1 MAVNSKFLKLLEPG
15 QIGNVKTKNRIVKP
29 TSSLG
34 YQYDEDDGHITERFL
49 HFCEAF
55 ARGGAGLMVIEGG
68 TIDYTLSA
76 HDYWH
81 FRIDKDV
88 YIPGWKKITDIV
100 HKYDMPIFAQ
110 MVHSGPWH
118 RKEMDGKDPIASSP
132 DIMVEEGGRPS
143 RTRAAS
149 VEEIKTAVG
158 KFVDAADRYSK
169 AGFDGVEINASGNH
183 LLNSFLSLGFNTR
196 HDEYGID
203 TLENRCRIV
212 VEIIQGVKERVG
224 KDFVVGLIFNAME
237 YGVKNGLTIEETQQ
251 FAKIY
256 EKNGIDYLQVRVDG
270 IGKYLS
276 SHYPELIHYPEPPKP
291 LGRMLDGSR
300 HGAGG
305 YVPLAAAIKSAVPK
319 VPVIAV
325 GRIDPEMGEQILQD
339 GKADFIAMNKRQ
351 LADPELAN
359 KVKEGRM
366 DDIAPCTACETCIS
380 YRVHRLPV
388 QCRINAALGSEEDY
402 VIKSAKIK
410 KNVVVIGGG
419 PAGLEAARVA
429 AIRGHQVTLLE
440 KSHRLGGS
448 VLMAGILKGYDGED
462 LISFVRYFKIQ
473 LKKLGVD
480 IRLHTEFKPSMLN
493 ELKPDVV
500 ILAVGG
506 KMKVPEI
513 PGINSRI
520 VLTAP
525 VLHSRLKGLMRFFT
539 PQFLQKIT
547 QYWVPIGKKAV
558 IIGGEIQGAELA
570 EFLVKRGRKVV
581 ILSLNEKPVGYGLP
595 KRKQQLLVEW
605 LHDKGVSIY
614 NEIVCEKITDK
625 GVHIITKEGKK
636 LFIEADT
643 IIPALPFEPNN
654 DIFEILKAKVK
665 DIYHIGDGS
674 NPNLIVDAIAQGWK
688 VANTI

>member
-1 MAVNSKFLKLLEPG
+1 MMTTNPRFSKLLEPG
-15 QIGNVKTKNRIVKP
+15 QIGSVKTKNRIVKP
-29 TSSLG
+29 TSSMG
-34 YQYDEDDGHITERFL
+34 YQYDKDDGHITERFI

-55 ARGGAGLMVIEGG
+55 ARGGAGLMVVEGG

-81 FRIDKDV
+81 FRIDNDE
-88 YIPGWKKITDIV
+88 YIPGWKKIADVV
-100 HKYDMPIFAQ
+100 HKYDMPIFVQ

-143 RTRAAS
+143 RTRAATID
-149 VEEIKTAVG
+149 EIKTAIG
-158 KFVDAADRYSK
+158 KFVDAAERYRK

-203 TLENRCRIV
+203 SMENRCRIV
-212 VEIIQGVKERVG
+212 VDILQGVKERVG
-224 KDFVVGLIFNAME
+224 KDFTVGLIFNAME
-237 YGVKNGLTIEETQQ
+237 YGVKNGLTIEETQE

-256 EKNGIDYLQVRVDG
+256 EKNGIDYLHVRVDG
-270 IGKYLS
+270 IGRYLS
-276 SHYPELIHYPEPPKP
+276 CHYPELIHYPEPPKP

-305 YVPLAAAIKSAVPK
+305 YVPIAAAIKSVIN

-325 GRIDPEMGEQILQD
+325 GRIDPEMGERILQD

-359 KVKEGRM
+359 KVTAGRL

-380 YRVHRLPV
+380 YRVYRLPV

-402 VIKSAKIK
+402 VLKPAKEK
-410 KNVVVIGGG
+410 KKVLVIGGG
-419 PAGLEAARVA
+419 PAGLETARVA
-429 AIRGHQVTLLE
+429 ATRGHEVTLFE
-440 KSHRLGGS
+440 KAHRLGGS

-462 LISFVRYFKIQ
+462 LISFVRYFKTQ
-473 LKKLGVD
+473 LKKLGID
-480 IRLHTEFKPSMLN
+480 TRLGAEFKPSMLDKI
-493 ELKPDVV
+493 KPDVV
-500 ILAVGG
+500 VLAVGG
-506 KMKVPEI
+506 KATIPDI
-513 PGINSRI
+513 PGIESRN
-520 VLTAP
+520 VMTAP
-525 VLHSRLKGLMRFFT
+525 VLHSKLKGYMRFFS

-547 QYWVPIGKKAV
+547 QYWVPIGKKVV

-570 EFLVKRGRKVV
+570 EFLVKRGRKVT
-581 ILSLNEKPVGYGLP
+581 ILSLNDKPVGSGLP

-605 LHDKGVSIY
+605 LGEKGVPMYGEVTI
-614 NEIVCEKITDK
+614 EKITEK
-625 GVHIITKEGKK
+625 GVHIITKEGEKV
-636 LFIEADT
+636 FIEADT
-643 IIPALPFEPNN
+643 VIPALPFESNSELFN
-654 DIFEILKAKVK
+654 KLKDSVQE
-665 DIYHIGDGS
+665 IYHIGDA
-674 NPNLIVDAIAQGWK
+674 NQPNLIVDAIAQGWS
-688 VANTI
+688 VANAI